1 MKHFENTDLVEK
13 QISSTSVFRG
23 RLLDVYSDDIELPNG
38 DKSKREYIRHVG
50 AACVVP
56 ITDDGKVI
64 IEYQYRY
71 PVARVMTEIPAGK
84 LNSKSEPPEEAVR
97 RELLEET
104 GITAGTLIYLGELI
118 PTCAY
123 SDEIIH
129 MYVAKDLKYAERKLD
144 DDEFLNLCEIPLEE
158 LVHEIMEGKIPD
170 SKTQAAVLRA
180 YLLEKGI

>member
-1 MKHFENTDLVEK
+1 MKEFKNTELTEK

-38 DKSKREYIRHVG
+38 DQSKREYIRHVG

-84 LNSKSEPPEEAVR
+84 LDSKNEPPEEAVR

-104 GITAGTLIYLGELI
+104 GITAGTLISLGELL
-118 PTCAY
+118 PTRAY

-170 SKTQAAVLRA
+170 AKTQAAVLRA

>member
-64 IEYQYRY
+64 IEYQYR
-71 PVARVMTEIPAGK
+71 
-84 LNSKSEPPEEAVR
+84 
-97 RELLEET
+97 
-104 GITAGTLIYLGELI
+104 
-118 PTCAY
+118 
-123 SDEIIH
+123 
-129 MYVAKDLKYAERKLD
+129 
-144 DDEFLNLCEIPLEE
+144 
-158 LVHEIMEGKIPD
+158 
-170 SKTQAAVLRA
+170 
-180 YLLEKGI
+180 

>member
-1 MKHFENTDLVEK
+1 MKEFKKTDLVEK
-13 QISSTSVFRG
+13 QISSASVFRG

-56 ITDDGKVI
+56 ITAEGNVI
-64 IEYQYRY
+64 IERQYRY
-71 PVARVMTEIPAGK
+71 PVGRILTEIPAGK
-84 LNSKSEPPEEAVR
+84 LNSKNESPEAAAR

-104 GITAGTLIYLGELI
+104 GITAGKLIYLGELI

-129 MYVAKDLKYAERKLD
+129 MYVAKDLQYGERKTD
-144 DDEFLNLCEIPLEE
+144 EDEFLNLEEIPLET
-158 LVHEIMEGKIPD
+158 LVRDIMAGKVPD

-180 YLLEKGI
+180 YLLEKGL

>member
-1 MKHFENTDLVEK
+1 MKQFENTDLIEK
-13 QISSTSVFRG
+13 QINSTSVFRG

-38 DKSKREYIRHVG
+38 DKAKREYIRHVG

-104 GITAGTLIYLGELI
+104 GITAGRLIYLGELI
-118 PTCAY
+118 PTCA
-123 SDEIIH
+123 
-129 MYVAKDLKYAERKLD
+129 
-144 DDEFLNLCEIPLEE
+144 
-158 LVHEIMEGKIPD
+158 
-170 SKTQAAVLRA
+170 
-180 YLLEKGI
+180 